1 MDAKRQY
8 VIDSFLAKRRRSEES
23 VIECHGTIIISD
35 EEIDFECDED
45 EQEVETAEANSG
57 ISVLSRFLTSGTST
71 ATRVIERES
80 GQSDSADSSGDD
92 SYDTDLSSED
102 TEGIPIDQVQGTSGE
117 NSYTRIDSSCHS
129 LCCSESS
136 DADKPFQPSINY
148 SVFSKKRQGKRI
160 RHFRSSWYTSFNWLH
175 YCTSRHKV
183 FCFFCCKACRLKL
196 ISDNKRRKDAFV
208 SAGFNNWKKS
218 IEKFKEHA

>member
-1 MDAKRQY
+1 MDAKRQCTT
-8 VIDSFLAKRRRSEES
+8 DSFLAKRRRSEES

-45 EQEVETAEANSG
+45 EREVETAKANSG

-117 NSYTRIDSSCHS
+117 NSYTAVADIDK
-129 LCCSESS
+129 E
-136 DADKPFQPSINY
+136 
-148 SVFSKKRQGKRI
+148 
-160 RHFRSSWYTSFNWLH
+160 
-175 YCTSRHKV
+175 
-183 FCFFCCKACRLKL
+183 
-196 ISDNKRRKDAFV
+196 RKDFAPTL
-208 SAGFNNWKKS
+208 
-218 IEKFKEHA
+218 

>member
-1 MDAKRQY
+1 MDAKRQCT
-8 VIDSFLAKRRRSEES
+8 IDSFLAQRRRSEES

-117 NSYTRIDSSCHS
+117 NSYTAVADIDK
-129 LCCSESS
+129 E
-136 DADKPFQPSINY
+136 
-148 SVFSKKRQGKRI
+148 
-160 RHFRSSWYTSFNWLH
+160 
-175 YCTSRHKV
+175 
-183 FCFFCCKACRLKL
+183 
-196 ISDNKRRKDAFV
+196 RKGFV
-208 SAGFNNWKKS
+208 PTL
-218 IEKFKEHA
+218 

>member
-1 MDAKRQY
+1 MDAKRQCT
-8 VIDSFLAKRRRSEES
+8 IDSFLAKSRRSEES

-92 SYDTDLSSED
+92 SYNTDLSSED
-102 TEGIPIDQVQGTSGE
+102 TEGIPIDQVQGPSDE
-117 NSYTRIDSSCHS
+117 NSYTAVADIDK
-129 LCCSESS
+129 E
-136 DADKPFQPSINY
+136 
-148 SVFSKKRQGKRI
+148 
-160 RHFRSSWYTSFNWLH
+160 
-175 YCTSRHKV
+175 
-183 FCFFCCKACRLKL
+183 
-196 ISDNKRRKDAFV
+196 RK
-208 SAGFNNWKKS
+208 GF
-218 IEKFKEHA
+218 APTL